1 VPPGR
6 HCGAGWGARS
16 DADPGRSPV
25 GVDGSTG
32 RRVDGQVSTPAASR
46 ATLSNN
52 SWQTGSGNTVTVTFP
67 AADVRYVMLTFTA
80 NTGWPA
86 GQLSDLQV
94 YSS

>member
-1 VPPGR
+1 VVRG
-6 HCGAGWGARS
+6 GAQDLTRI
-16 DADPGRSPV
+16 PV
-25 GVDGSTG
+25 GPPSGSTG

-52 SWQTGSGNTVTVTFP
+52 SWQTGSGNTVSVTFP